1 MPLRMTGMTSGLD
14 TDSIVS
20 ALMEAQTT
28 KKTKVENKKTKLEW
42 TQNIWTGLN
51 KKLYSFYTDSAGKM
65 RFQSSYQTK
74 KAASSDASILTATA
88 QSSASS
94 GSYTV
99 KVNQLAAAQYVTSAK
114 ISAKSTDSSG
124 KVTESKVTSDTK
136 LSALGFDTEGT
147 TTIEIT
153 AGENTVNLN
162 VDETTTVRDFVNAL
176 KDAGLNASF
185 DEKQGRFFISAKESG
200 ADGKFTI
207 TSKTMTAEQVA
218 AQNKLMDSVD
228 YSNLSSDDQDT
239 VKKILSDLKNAQ
251 DTSAEADAEKSL
263 QEISDRTAKEKAT
276 GYYKN
281 QLTDE
286 MLAEYTYAEDV
297 TDENGDVVHK
307 AGDIDYSK
315 VRDKLE
321 AEGLDDDIYTESDRL
336 IVLKQK
342 IIEPAVT
349 EQLASDDYTAKI
361 SGAVENGLDDAG
373 IEKQSD
379 RYSTIN
385 LAVNGYAQAMQ
396 DGTEQ
401 SKESALKLLGMDDI
415 DGSAVQESA
424 DGNGMVVIAAA
435 DSIVQVNG
443 ATLTSS
449 NTTLD
454 VNGLSLNLVSAS
466 DKEVKITVSNDTTA
480 VYDAIKDFVEQYN
493 SALSEMNKYYYA
505 ESARGYDPLTDDQ
518 KEAMSDEE
526 VEKWETKIKD
536 SLLRRD
542 STLSGILETF
552 RTSLT
557 GITVKASDG
566 KTYSLA
572 NLGIT
577 TGKDY
582 KEYGLLHIK
591 GDEDDADYAD
601 SENTLQSMI
610 NSDPDIVMEVMS
622 GIVSNLY
629 NNINK
634 KISTTTTMK
643 SALSFY
649 NDKEMT
655 KQMTQYKKDIKEW
668 ETKLSDMEDRYYKQF
683 SAMETALSKLQS
695 QQNSLSSYLGSN

>member
-114 ISAKSTDSSG
+114 VSAKSTDASG

-136 LSALGFDTEGT
+136 LSALGFDTEGD

-153 AGENTVNLN
+153 AGEKTINLN

-207 TSKTMTAEQVA
+207 TSKTMTGEQVA
-218 AQNKLMDSVD
+218 AQNKLMDSVN
-228 YSNLSSDDQDT
+228 YSNLSSGDQDT

-251 DTSAEADAEKSL
+251 DTSAVADAEKSL
-263 QEISDRTAKEKAT
+263 QDISDRTAKEKAT
-276 GYYKN
+276 EYYNNK
-281 QLTDE
+281 LTDDILSQYKYE
-286 MLAEYTYAEDV
+286 
-297 TDENGDVVHK
+297 TDGTDGTGDAHK

-315 VRDKLE
+315 VKQALQN
-321 AEGLDDDIYTESDRL
+321 AGLDKDVYTDSDRL

-349 EQLASDDYTAKI
+349 ENLASEEYTGKI
-361 SGAVENGLDDAG
+361 DNAVTSGLEDAG
-373 IEKQSD
+373 IEKQSE
-379 RYSTIN
+379 RYSTIR
-385 LAVNGYAQAMQ
+385 LAVNGYAQAMK

-415 DGSAVQESA
+415 DGSAVKESA
-424 DGNGMVVIAAA
+424 DGTGMVVIEAA

-466 DKEVKITVSNDTTA
+466 DREVKVTVSNDSTA

-505 ESARGYDPLTDDQ
+505 DSARGYDPLTDDQ

-591 GDEDDADYAD
+591 GDEDDTDYAD

-629 NNINK
+629 DSINK

-655 KQMTQYKKDIKEW
+655 KQMTQYKKDIKSW

-695 QQNSLSSYLGSN
+695 QQNSLASYLGSN

>member
-1 MPLRMTGMTSGLD
+1 MPLRMTGMISGLD

-114 ISAKSTDSSG
+114 VSAKSTDASG

-136 LSALGFDTEGT
+136 LSALGFDTEGD

-153 AGENTVNLN
+153 AGEKTINLN

-207 TSKTMTAEQVA
+207 TSKTMTGEQVA

-228 YSNLSSDDQDT
+228 YSNLSSGDQDT

-251 DTSAEADAEKSL
+251 DTSAAADAEKSL
-263 QEISDRTAKEKAT
+263 QDISDRTAKEKAT
-276 GYYKN
+276 EYYKN
-281 QLTDE
+281 KLTDD
-286 MLAEYTYAEDV
+286 MLSKYKYE
-297 TDENGDVVHK
+297 TDGTDGNGDAHK

-315 VRDKLE
+315 VKQALQE
-321 AEGLDDDIYTESDRL
+321 AGLDNNVYTESDRL

-349 EQLASDDYTAKI
+349 EKLASEEYTGKI
-361 SGAVENGLDDAG
+361 DNAVTSGLGDAG
-373 IEKQSD
+373 IEKQSE
-379 RYSTIN
+379 RYATIS
-385 LAVNGYAQAMQ
+385 LAVNGYAQAMK

-415 DGSAVQESA
+415 DGSAVKESA
-424 DGNGMVVIAAA
+424 DGTGMVVIEAA

-466 DKEVKITVSNDTTA
+466 DREVKVTVSNDSTA

-505 ESARGYDPLTDDQ
+505 DSSRGYDPLTDDQ

-591 GDEDDADYAD
+591 GDEDDTDYAD

-622 GIVSNLY
+622 GIASNLY

-655 KQMTQYKKDIKEW
+655 KQMTQYKKDIKSW

-695 QQNSLSSYLGSN
+695 QQNSLASYLGSN

>member
-114 ISAKSTDSSG
+114 VSAKSTDASG

-136 LSALGFDTEGT
+136 LSALGFDTEGD

-153 AGENTVNLN
+153 AGEKTINLN

-207 TSKTMTAEQVA
+207 TSKTMTGEQVA

-228 YSNLSSDDQDT
+228 YSNLSSGDQDT

-251 DTSAEADAEKSL
+251 DTSAVADAEKSL
-263 QEISDRTAKEKAT
+263 QDISDRTAKEKAT
-276 GYYKN
+276 EYYNNK
-281 QLTDE
+281 LTDDILSQYKYE
-286 MLAEYTYAEDV
+286 
-297 TDENGDVVHK
+297 TDGTDGTGDAHK

-315 VRDKLE
+315 VKQALQN
-321 AEGLDDDIYTESDRL
+321 AGLDNNVYTDSDRL

-349 EQLASDDYTAKI
+349 ENLASEEYTGKI
-361 SGAVENGLDDAG
+361 DNAVTSGLEDAG
-373 IEKQSD
+373 IEKQSE
-379 RYSTIN
+379 RYSTIR
-385 LAVNGYAQAMQ
+385 LAVNGYAQAMK

-415 DGSAVQESA
+415 DGSAVKESA
-424 DGNGMVVIAAA
+424 DGTGMVVIEAA

-466 DKEVKITVSNDTTA
+466 DREVKVTVSNDSTA

-505 ESARGYDPLTDDQ
+505 DSARGYDPLTDDQ
-518 KEAMSDEE
+518 KEAMSDEK

-591 GDEDDADYAD
+591 GDEDDTDYAD

-629 NNINK
+629 DSINK

-655 KQMTQYKKDIKEW
+655 KQMTQYKKDIKSW
-668 ETKLSDMEDRYYKQF
+668 EKKLSDMEDRYYKQF

-695 QQNSLSSYLGSN
+695 QQNSLASYLGSN

>member
-114 ISAKSTDSSG
+114 VSAKSTDASG

-136 LSALGFDTEGT
+136 LSALGFDTEGD

-153 AGENTVNLN
+153 AGEKTINLN

-207 TSKTMTAEQVA
+207 TSKTMTGEQVA

-228 YSNLSSDDQDT
+228 YSNLSSGDQDT

-251 DTSAEADAEKSL
+251 DTSAAADAEKSL
-263 QEISDRTAKEKAT
+263 QDISDRTAKEKAT
-276 GYYKN
+276 EYYKN
-281 QLTDE
+281 KLTDD
-286 MLAEYTYAEDV
+286 MLSKYKYE
-297 TDENGDVVHK
+297 TDGTDGNGDAHK

-315 VRDKLE
+315 VKQALQE
-321 AEGLDDDIYTESDRL
+321 AGLDKNVYTESDRL

-349 EQLASDDYTAKI
+349 EKLASEEYTGKI
-361 SGAVENGLDDAG
+361 DNAVTSGLGDAG
-373 IEKQSD
+373 IEKQSE
-379 RYSTIN
+379 RYATIS
-385 LAVNGYAQAMQ
+385 LAVNGYAQAMK

-415 DGSAVQESA
+415 DGSAVKESA
-424 DGNGMVVIAAA
+424 DGTGMVVIEAA

-466 DKEVKITVSNDTTA
+466 DREVKVTVSNDSTA

-505 ESARGYDPLTDDQ
+505 DSARGYDPLTDDQ
-518 KEAMSDEE
+518 KEAMSDEK

-591 GDEDDADYAD
+591 GDEDDTDYAD

-622 GIVSNLY
+622 GIASNLY

-655 KQMTQYKKDIKEW
+655 KQMTQYKKDIKSW

-695 QQNSLSSYLGSN
+695 QQNSLASYLGSN

>member
-114 ISAKSTDSSG
+114 VSAKSTDASG

-136 LSALGFDTEGT
+136 LSALGFDTEGD

-153 AGENTVNLN
+153 AGEKTINLN

-207 TSKTMTAEQVA
+207 TSKTMTGEQVA

-228 YSNLSSDDQDT
+228 YSNLSSGDQDT

-251 DTSAEADAEKSL
+251 DTSAVADAEKSL
-263 QEISDRTAKEKAT
+263 QDISDRTAKEKAT
-276 GYYKN
+276 EYYNNK
-281 QLTDE
+281 LTDD
-286 MLAEYTYAEDV
+286 MLSRYKYE
-297 TDENGDVVHK
+297 TDGTDGTGDAHK

-315 VRDKLE
+315 VKQALQN
-321 AEGLDDDIYTESDRL
+321 AGLDNNVYTDSDRL

-349 EQLASDDYTAKI
+349 EKLASKEYTGKI
-361 SGAVENGLDDAG
+361 DNAVTSGLEDAG
-373 IEKQSD
+373 IEKQSE
-379 RYSTIN
+379 RYSTIS
-385 LAVNGYAQAMQ
+385 LAVNGYAQAMK

-415 DGSAVQESA
+415 DGSAVKESA
-424 DGNGMVVIAAA
+424 DGTGMVVIEAA

-466 DKEVKITVSNDTTA
+466 DREVKVTVSNDSTA

-505 ESARGYDPLTDDQ
+505 DSARGYDPLTDDQ

-591 GDEDDADYAD
+591 GDEDDTDYAD

-629 NNINK
+629 DSINK

-655 KQMTQYKKDIKEW
+655 KQMTQYKKDIKSW

-695 QQNSLSSYLGSN
+695 QQNSLASYLGSN

>member
-114 ISAKSTDSSG
+114 VSAKSTDASG

-136 LSALGFDTEGT
+136 LSALGFDTEGD

-153 AGENTVNLN
+153 AGEKTINLN

-207 TSKTMTAEQVA
+207 TSKTMTGEQVA

-228 YSNLSSDDQDT
+228 YSNLSSGDQDT
-239 VKKILSDLKNAQ
+239 VKKILSDLKNVQ
-251 DTSAEADAEKSL
+251 DTSAAVDAEKSL
-263 QEISDRTAKEKAT
+263 QDISDRTAKEKAT
-276 GYYKN
+276 EYYNNK
-281 QLTDE
+281 LTDD
-286 MLAEYTYAEDV
+286 MLSQYKYE
-297 TDENGDVVHK
+297 TDGTDGTGDAHK

-315 VRDKLE
+315 VKQALHD
-321 AEGLDDDIYTESDRL
+321 AGLDNDVYTDSDRL

-349 EQLASDDYTAKI
+349 EELASEEYTGKI
-361 SGAVENGLDDAG
+361 DNAVTSGLEDAG
-373 IEKQSD
+373 IEKQSE
-379 RYSTIN
+379 RYSTIS
-385 LAVNGYAQAMQ
+385 LAVNGYAQAMK

-415 DGSAVQESA
+415 DGSAVKESA
-424 DGNGMVVIAAA
+424 DGTGMVVIEAA

-466 DKEVKITVSNDTTA
+466 DREVKVTVSNDSAA

-505 ESARGYDPLTDDQ
+505 DSSRGYDPLTDDQ

-591 GDEDDADYAD
+591 GDEDDTDYAD

-622 GIVSNLY
+622 GIASNLY

-655 KQMTQYKKDIKEW
+655 KQMTQYKKDIKSW

-695 QQNSLSSYLGSN
+695 QQNSLASYLGSN

>member
-88 QSSASS
+88 QSSASR

-114 ISAKSTDSSG
+114 VSAKSTDASG

-136 LSALGFDTEGT
+136 LSALGFDTEGD

-153 AGENTVNLN
+153 AGEKTINLN

-207 TSKTMTAEQVA
+207 TSKTMTGEQVA

-228 YSNLSSDDQDT
+228 YSNLSSGDQDT

-251 DTSAEADAEKSL
+251 DTSAAADAEKSL
-263 QEISDRTAKEKAT
+263 QDISDRTAKEKAT
-276 GYYKN
+276 EYYKN
-281 QLTDE
+281 KLTDD
-286 MLAEYTYAEDV
+286 MLSKYKYE
-297 TDENGDVVHK
+297 TDGTDGNGDAHK

-315 VRDKLE
+315 VKQALQE
-321 AEGLDDDIYTESDRL
+321 AGLDNNVSTESDRL

-349 EQLASDDYTAKI
+349 EKLASEEYTGKI
-361 SGAVENGLDDAG
+361 DNAVTSGLGDAG
-373 IEKQSD
+373 IEKQSE
-379 RYSTIN
+379 RYATIS
-385 LAVNGYAQAMQ
+385 LAVNGYAQAMK

-415 DGSAVQESA
+415 DGSAVKESA
-424 DGNGMVVIAAA
+424 DGTGMVVIEAA

-466 DKEVKITVSNDTTA
+466 DREVKVTVSNDSTA

-505 ESARGYDPLTDDQ
+505 DSARGYDPLTDDQ

-591 GDEDDADYAD
+591 GDEDDTDYAD

-622 GIVSNLY
+622 GIASNLY

-655 KQMTQYKKDIKEW
+655 KQMTQYKKDIKSW

-695 QQNSLSSYLGSN
+695 QQNSLASYLGSN

>member
-114 ISAKSTDSSG
+114 VSAKSTDASG

-136 LSALGFDTEGT
+136 LSALGFDTEGD

-153 AGENTVNLN
+153 AGEKTINLN

-207 TSKTMTAEQVA
+207 TSKTMTGEQVA

-228 YSNLSSDDQDT
+228 YSNLSSGDQDT

-251 DTSAEADAEKSL
+251 DTSAAADAEKSL
-263 QEISDRTAKEKAT
+263 QGISDRTAKEKAT
-276 GYYKN
+276 EYYKN
-281 QLTDE
+281 KLTDD
-286 MLAEYTYAEDV
+286 MLSQYKYE
-297 TDENGDVVHK
+297 TDGTDGTGDAHK

-315 VRDKLE
+315 VRE
-321 AEGLDDDIYTESDRL
+321 ALKAANLDDDIYTESDRL

-349 EQLASDDYTAKI
+349 EKLASDEYTAKI
-361 SGAVENGLDDAG
+361 SDAVENGLNDAG
-373 IEKQSD
+373 IESQTD
-379 RYSTIN
+379 RYSKITV
-385 LAVNGYAQAMQ
+385 AVTDYAQAMK

-415 DGSAVQESA
+415 DGSAVKESA
-424 DGNGMVVIAAA
+424 DGTGMVVIEAA

-466 DKEVKITVSNDTTA
+466 DREVKVTVSNDSTA

-505 ESARGYDPLTDDQ
+505 DSARGYDPLTDDQ

-591 GDEDDADYAD
+591 GDEDDTDYAD

-622 GIVSNLY
+622 GIASNLY

-655 KQMTQYKKDIKEW
+655 KQMTQYKKDIKSW

-695 QQNSLSSYLGSN
+695 QQNSLASYLGSN

>member
-114 ISAKSTDSSG
+114 VSAKSTDASG

-136 LSALGFDTEGT
+136 LSALGFDTEGD

-153 AGENTVNLN
+153 AGEKTINLN

-251 DTSAEADAEKSL
+251 DTSAATDAEKSL

-276 GYYKN
+276 EYYKN
-281 QLTDE
+281 KLTDD
-286 MLAEYTYAEDV
+286 MLSQYKYE
-297 TDENGDVVHK
+297 TDGTDDTGDVHN

-315 VRDKLE
+315 VKQALQN
-321 AEGLDDDIYTESDRL
+321 AGLD
-336 IVLKQK
+336 
-342 IIEPAVT
+342 
-349 EQLASDDYTAKI
+349 
-361 SGAVENGLDDAG
+361 
-373 IEKQSD
+373 
-379 RYSTIN
+379 
-385 LAVNGYAQAMQ
+385 
-396 DGTEQ
+396 
-401 SKESALKLLGMDDI
+401 
-415 DGSAVQESA
+415 
-424 DGNGMVVIAAA
+424 
-435 DSIVQVNG
+435 
-443 ATLTSS
+443 
-449 NTTLD
+449 
-454 VNGLSLNLVSAS
+454 
-466 DKEVKITVSNDTTA
+466 
-480 VYDAIKDFVEQYN
+480 
-493 SALSEMNKYYYA
+493 
-505 ESARGYDPLTDDQ
+505 
-518 KEAMSDEE
+518 
-526 VEKWETKIKD
+526 
-536 SLLRRD
+536 
-542 STLSGILETF
+542 
-552 RTSLT
+552 
-557 GITVKASDG
+557 
-566 KTYSLA
+566 
-572 NLGIT
+572 
-577 TGKDY
+577 
-582 KEYGLLHIK
+582 
-591 GDEDDADYAD
+591 
-601 SENTLQSMI
+601 
-610 NSDPDIVMEVMS
+610 
-622 GIVSNLY
+622 
-629 NNINK
+629 
-634 KISTTTTMK
+634 
-643 SALSFY
+643 
-649 NDKEMT
+649 
-655 KQMTQYKKDIKEW
+655 
-668 ETKLSDMEDRYYKQF
+668 
-683 SAMETALSKLQS
+683 
-695 QQNSLSSYLGSN
+695 

>member
-114 ISAKSTDSSG
+114 VSAKSTDASG

-136 LSALGFDTEGT
+136 LSALGFDTEGD

-153 AGENTVNLN
+153 AGEKTINLN

-207 TSKTMTAEQVA
+207 TSKTMTGEQVA

-228 YSNLSSDDQDT
+228 YSNLSSGDQDT

-251 DTSAEADAEKSL
+251 DTSAAADAEKSL
-263 QEISDRTAKEKAT
+263 QGISDRTAKEKAT
-276 GYYKN
+276 EYYKN
-281 QLTDE
+281 KLTDD
-286 MLAEYTYAEDV
+286 MLSQYKYE
-297 TDENGDVVHK
+297 TDGTDGNGDAHK

-315 VRDKLE
+315 VKQALQE
-321 AEGLDDDIYTESDRL
+321 AGLDNNVYTESDRL

-349 EQLASDDYTAKI
+349 EKLASEEYTGKI
-361 SGAVENGLDDAG
+361 DNAVTSGLGDAG
-373 IEKQSD
+373 IEKQSE
-379 RYSTIN
+379 RYATIS
-385 LAVNGYAQAMQ
+385 LAVNGYAQAMK

-415 DGSAVQESA
+415 DGSAVKESA
-424 DGNGMVVIAAA
+424 DGTGMVVIEAA

-466 DKEVKITVSNDTTA
+466 DREVKVTVSNDGTA

-505 ESARGYDPLTDDQ
+505 DSARGYDPLTDDQ

-591 GDEDDADYAD
+591 GDEDDTDYAD

-622 GIVSNLY
+622 GIASNLY

-655 KQMTQYKKDIKEW
+655 KQMTQYKKDIKSW

-695 QQNSLSSYLGSN
+695 QQNSLASYLGSN

>member
-114 ISAKSTDSSG
+114 VSAKSTDASG

-136 LSALGFDTEGT
+136 LSALGFDTEGD

-153 AGENTVNLN
+153 AGEKTINLN

-207 TSKTMTAEQVA
+207 TSKTMTGEQVA

-228 YSNLSSDDQDT
+228 YSNLSSGDQDT

-251 DTSAEADAEKSL
+251 DTSAAADAEKSL
-263 QEISDRTAKEKAT
+263 QDISDRTAKEKAT
-276 GYYKN
+276 EYYKN
-281 QLTDE
+281 KLTDD
-286 MLAEYTYAEDV
+286 MLSKYKYE
-297 TDENGDVVHK
+297 TDGTDGNGDAHK

-315 VRDKLE
+315 VKQALQE
-321 AEGLDDDIYTESDRL
+321 AGLDNNDYTESDRL

-349 EQLASDDYTAKI
+349 EKLASEEYTGKI
-361 SGAVENGLDDAG
+361 DNAVTSGLGDAG
-373 IEKQSD
+373 IEKQSE
-379 RYSTIN
+379 RYATIS
-385 LAVNGYAQAMQ
+385 LAVNGYAQAMK

-415 DGSAVQESA
+415 DGSAVKESA
-424 DGNGMVVIAAA
+424 DGTGMVVIEAA

-466 DKEVKITVSNDTTA
+466 DREVKVTVSNDSTA

-505 ESARGYDPLTDDQ
+505 DSVRGYDPLTDDQ

-591 GDEDDADYAD
+591 GDEDDTDYAD

-622 GIVSNLY
+622 GIASNLY

-655 KQMTQYKKDIKEW
+655 KQMTQYKKDIKSW

-695 QQNSLSSYLGSN
+695 QQNSLASYLGSN

>member
-114 ISAKSTDSSG
+114 VSAKSTDASG

-136 LSALGFDTEGT
+136 LSALGFDTEGD

-153 AGENTVNLN
+153 AGEKTINLN

-207 TSKTMTAEQVA
+207 TSKTMTGEQVA

-228 YSNLSSDDQDT
+228 YSNLSSGDQDT

-251 DTSAEADAEKSL
+251 DTSAAADAEKSL
-263 QEISDRTAKEKAT
+263 QDISDRTAKEKAT
-276 GYYKN
+276 EYYNNK
-281 QLTDE
+281 LTDDILSQYKYE
-286 MLAEYTYAEDV
+286 
-297 TDENGDVVHK
+297 TDGTDGTGDAHK

-315 VRDKLE
+315 VKQALQN
-321 AEGLDDDIYTESDRL
+321 AGLDNNVYTDSDRL

-349 EQLASDDYTAKI
+349 VELASEEYTGKI
-361 SGAVENGLDDAG
+361 DNAVTSGLEDAG
-373 IEKQSD
+373 IEKQSE
-379 RYSTIN
+379 RYSTIR
-385 LAVNGYAQAMQ
+385 LAVNGYAQAMK

-415 DGSAVQESA
+415 DGSAVKESA
-424 DGNGMVVIAAA
+424 DGTGMVVIEAA

-466 DKEVKITVSNDTTA
+466 DREVKVTVSNDSTA

-505 ESARGYDPLTDDQ
+505 DSARGYDPLTDDQ

-591 GDEDDADYAD
+591 GDEDDTDYAD

-629 NNINK
+629 DSINK

-655 KQMTQYKKDIKEW
+655 KQMTQYKKDIKSW

-695 QQNSLSSYLGSN
+695 QQNSLASYLGSN

>member
-114 ISAKSTDSSG
+114 VSAKSTDASG

-136 LSALGFDTEGT
+136 LSALGFDTEGD

-153 AGENTVNLN
+153 AGEKTINLN

-251 DTSAEADAEKSL
+251 DTSAATDAEKSL

-276 GYYKN
+276 EYYKN
-281 QLTDE
+281 KLTDD
-286 MLAEYTYAEDV
+286 MLSQYKYE
-297 TDENGDVVHK
+297 TDGTDDTGDVHK

-315 VRDKLE
+315 VKQALQN
-321 AEGLDDDIYTESDRL
+321 AGLDKDVYTESDRL

-349 EQLASDDYTAKI
+349 EELASEKYTGKI
-361 SGAVENGLDDAG
+361 DNAVTSGLEDAG
-373 IEKQSD
+373 IESQTD
-379 RYSTIN
+379 RYSKITV
-385 LAVNGYAQAMQ
+385 AVTDYAQAMK

-415 DGSAVQESA
+415 DGSAVKESA
-424 DGNGMVVIAAA
+424 DGTGMVVIEAA

-466 DKEVKITVSNDTTA
+466 DREVKVTVSNDSTA

-505 ESARGYDPLTDDQ
+505 DSSRGYDPLTDDQ

-601 SENTLQSMI
+601 SENKLQSMI

-634 KISTTTTMK
+634 KISTTTTMR

-655 KQMTQYKKDIKEW
+655 KQMTQYKKDIKSW

-695 QQNSLSSYLGSN
+695 QQNSLASYLGSN

>member
-114 ISAKSTDSSG
+114 VSAKSTDASG

-136 LSALGFDTEGT
+136 LSALGFDTEGD

-153 AGENTVNLN
+153 AGEKTINLN

-207 TSKTMTAEQVA
+207 TSKTMTGEQVA

-228 YSNLSSDDQDT
+228 YSNLSSGDQDT

-251 DTSAEADAEKSL
+251 DTSAAADAEKSL
-263 QEISDRTAKEKAT
+263 QDISDRTAKEKAT
-276 GYYKN
+276 EYYKN
-281 QLTDE
+281 KLTDD
-286 MLAEYTYAEDV
+286 MLSKYKYE
-297 TDENGDVVHK
+297 TDGTDGNGDAHK

-315 VRDKLE
+315 VKQALQE
-321 AEGLDDDIYTESDRL
+321 AGLDYNVYTESDRL

-349 EQLASDDYTAKI
+349 EKLASEEYTGKI
-361 SGAVENGLDDAG
+361 DNAVTSGLGDAG
-373 IEKQSD
+373 IEKQSE
-379 RYSTIN
+379 RYATIS
-385 LAVNGYAQAMQ
+385 LAVNGYAQAMK

-415 DGSAVQESA
+415 DGSAVKESA
-424 DGNGMVVIAAA
+424 DGTGMVVIEAA

-466 DKEVKITVSNDTTA
+466 DREVKVTVSNDSTA

-505 ESARGYDPLTDDQ
+505 DSSRGYDPLTDDQ

-591 GDEDDADYAD
+591 GDEDDTDYAD

-622 GIVSNLY
+622 GIASNLY

-655 KQMTQYKKDIKEW
+655 KQMTQYKKDIKSW

-695 QQNSLSSYLGSN
+695 QQNSLASYLGSN

>member
-114 ISAKSTDSSG
+114 VSAKSTDASG

-136 LSALGFDTEGT
+136 LSALGFDTEGD

-153 AGENTVNLN
+153 AGEKTINLN

-207 TSKTMTAEQVA
+207 TSKTMTGEQVA

-228 YSNLSSDDQDT
+228 YSNLSSGDQDT

-251 DTSAEADAEKSL
+251 DTSAVADAEKSL
-263 QEISDRTAKEKAT
+263 QDISDRTAKEKAT
-276 GYYKN
+276 EYYNNK
-281 QLTDE
+281 LTDD
-286 MLAEYTYAEDV
+286 MLSQYKYE
-297 TDENGDVVHK
+297 TDGTDGTGDAHK

-315 VRDKLE
+315 VKQVLQNADLDK
-321 AEGLDDDIYTESDRL
+321 DVYTDSDRL

-349 EQLASDDYTAKI
+349 EKLASKEYTDKI
-361 SGAVENGLDDAG
+361 DNAVTSGLEDAG
-373 IEKQSD
+373 IEKQSE
-379 RYSTIN
+379 RYSTIR
-385 LAVNGYAQAMQ
+385 LAVNGYAQAMK

-415 DGSAVQESA
+415 DGSAVKESA
-424 DGNGMVVIAAA
+424 DGTGMVVIEAA

-466 DKEVKITVSNDTTA
+466 DREVKVTVSNDSTA

-505 ESARGYDPLTDDQ
+505 DSARGYDPLTDDQ
-518 KEAMSDEE
+518 KEAMSDEK

-591 GDEDDADYAD
+591 GDEDDTDYAD

-629 NNINK
+629 DSINK

-655 KQMTQYKKDIKEW
+655 KQMTQYKKDIKSW

-695 QQNSLSSYLGSN
+695 QQNSLASYLGSN

>member
-114 ISAKSTDSSG
+114 VSAKSTDASG

-136 LSALGFDTEGT
+136 LSALGFDTEGD

-153 AGENTVNLN
+153 AGEKTINLN

-207 TSKTMTAEQVA
+207 TSKTMTGEQVA

-228 YSNLSSDDQDT
+228 YSNLSSGDQDT

-251 DTSAEADAEKSL
+251 DTSAAADAEKSL
-263 QEISDRTAKEKAT
+263 QDISDRTAKEKAT
-276 GYYKN
+276 EYYKN
-281 QLTDE
+281 KLTDD
-286 MLAEYTYAEDV
+286 MLSKYKYE
-297 TDENGDVVHK
+297 TDGTDGNGDAHK

-315 VRDKLE
+315 VKQALQE
-321 AEGLDDDIYTESDRL
+321 AGLDNNVYTESDRL

-349 EQLASDDYTAKI
+349 EKLASEEYTGKI
-361 SGAVENGLDDAG
+361 DNAVTSGLGDAG
-373 IEKQSD
+373 IEKQSE
-379 RYSTIN
+379 RYATIS
-385 LAVNGYAQAMQ
+385 LAVNGYAQAMK

-415 DGSAVQESA
+415 DGSAVKESA
-424 DGNGMVVIAAA
+424 DGTGMVVIEAA

-466 DKEVKITVSNDTTA
+466 DREVKVTVSNDSTA

-505 ESARGYDPLTDDQ
+505 DSSRGYDPLTDDQ

-582 KEYGLLHIK
+582 KEYGLLYIK
-591 GDEDDADYAD
+591 GDEDDTDYAD

-622 GIVSNLY
+622 GIASNLY

-655 KQMTQYKKDIKEW
+655 KQMTQYKKDIKSW

-695 QQNSLSSYLGSN
+695 QQNSLASYLGSN

>member
-114 ISAKSTDSSG
+114 VSAKSTDASG
-124 KVTESKVTSDTK
+124 KVTESKVISDTK
-136 LSALGFDTEGT
+136 LSALGFDTEGD

-153 AGENTVNLN
+153 AGEKTINLN

-207 TSKTMTAEQVA
+207 TSKTMTGEQVA

-228 YSNLSSDDQDT
+228 YSNLSSGDQDT

-251 DTSAEADAEKSL
+251 DTSAVADAEKSL
-263 QEISDRTAKEKAT
+263 QDISDRTAKEKAT
-276 GYYKN
+276 EYYNNK
-281 QLTDE
+281 LTDDILSQYKYE
-286 MLAEYTYAEDV
+286 
-297 TDENGDVVHK
+297 TDGTDGTGDAHK

-315 VRDKLE
+315 VKQALQN
-321 AEGLDDDIYTESDRL
+321 AGLDNNVYTDSDRL

-349 EQLASDDYTAKI
+349 ENLASEEYTGKI
-361 SGAVENGLDDAG
+361 DNAVTSGLEDAG
-373 IEKQSD
+373 IEKQSE
-379 RYSTIN
+379 RYSTIR
-385 LAVNGYAQAMQ
+385 LAVNGYAQAMK

-415 DGSAVQESA
+415 DGSAVKESA
-424 DGNGMVVIAAA
+424 DGTGMVVIEAA

-466 DKEVKITVSNDTTA
+466 DREVKVTVSNDSTA

-505 ESARGYDPLTDDQ
+505 DSARGYDPLTDDQ

-591 GDEDDADYAD
+591 GDEDDTDYAD

-629 NNINK
+629 DSINK

-655 KQMTQYKKDIKEW
+655 KQMTQYKKDIKSW

-695 QQNSLSSYLGSN
+695 QQDSLASYLGSN

>member
-114 ISAKSTDSSG
+114 VSAKSTDASG

-136 LSALGFDTEGT
+136 LSALGFDTEGD

-153 AGENTVNLN
+153 AGEKTINLN

-207 TSKTMTAEQVA
+207 TSKTMTGEQVA

-228 YSNLSSDDQDT
+228 YSNLSSGDQDT

-251 DTSAEADAEKSL
+251 DTSAVADAEKSL
-263 QEISDRTAKEKAT
+263 QDISDRTAKEKAT
-276 GYYKN
+276 EYYNNK
-281 QLTDE
+281 LTDDILSQYKYE
-286 MLAEYTYAEDV
+286 
-297 TDENGDVVHK
+297 TDGTDGTGDAHK

-315 VRDKLE
+315 VKQALQN
-321 AEGLDDDIYTESDRL
+321 AGLDKDVYTDSDRL

-349 EQLASDDYTAKI
+349 ENLASEEYTGKI
-361 SGAVENGLDDAG
+361 DNAVTSGLEDAG
-373 IEKQSD
+373 IEKQSE
-379 RYSTIN
+379 RYSTIR
-385 LAVNGYAQAMQ
+385 LAVNGYAQAMK

-415 DGSAVQESA
+415 DGSAVKESA
-424 DGNGMVVIAAA
+424 DGTGMVVIEAA

-466 DKEVKITVSNDTTA
+466 DREVKVTVSNDSIA

-505 ESARGYDPLTDDQ
+505 DSARGYDPLTDDQ

-591 GDEDDADYAD
+591 GDEDDTDYAD

-629 NNINK
+629 DSINK

-655 KQMTQYKKDIKEW
+655 KQMTQYKKDIKSW

-695 QQNSLSSYLGSN
+695 QQNSLASYLGSN

>member
-114 ISAKSTDSSG
+114 VSAKSTDASG

-136 LSALGFDTEGT
+136 LSALGFDTEGD

-153 AGENTVNLN
+153 AGEKTINLN

-207 TSKTMTAEQVA
+207 TSKTMTGEQVA

-228 YSNLSSDDQDT
+228 YSNLSSGDQDT

-251 DTSAEADAEKSL
+251 DTSAATDAEKSL
-263 QEISDRTAKEKAT
+263 QDISDRTAKEKAT
-276 GYYKN
+276 EYYKN
-281 QLTDE
+281 KLTDDKLSQYKYE
-286 MLAEYTYAEDV
+286 
-297 TDENGDVVHK
+297 TDGTDGNGDAHK

-315 VRDKLE
+315 VKQALQE
-321 AEGLDDDIYTESDRL
+321 AGLDHDVYTESDRL

-349 EQLASDDYTAKI
+349 EELASGEYTGKI
-361 SGAVENGLDDAG
+361 DNAVTSGLEDAG
-373 IEKQSD
+373 IEKQSE
-379 RYSTIN
+379 RYATIS
-385 LAVNGYAQAMQ
+385 LAVNGYAQAMK

-415 DGSAVQESA
+415 DGSAVKESA
-424 DGNGMVVIAAA
+424 DGTGMVVIEAA

-466 DKEVKITVSNDTTA
+466 DREVKVTVSNDSTA

-505 ESARGYDPLTDDQ
+505 DSARGYDPLTDDQ

-572 NLGIT
+572 NFGIT

-591 GDEDDADYAD
+591 GDEDDTDYAD

-622 GIVSNLY
+622 GIASNLY

-655 KQMTQYKKDIKEW
+655 KQMTQYKKDIKSW

-695 QQNSLSSYLGSN
+695 QQNSLASYLGSN

>member
-114 ISAKSTDSSG
+114 VSAKSTDASG

-136 LSALGFDTEGT
+136 LSALGFDTEGD

-153 AGENTVNLN
+153 AGEKTINLN

-228 YSNLSSDDQDT
+228 YSNLSSGDQDT

-251 DTSAEADAEKSL
+251 DTSAVADAEKSL
-263 QEISDRTAKEKAT
+263 QDISDRTAKEKAT
-276 GYYKN
+276 EYYKN
-281 QLTDE
+281 KLTDD
-286 MLAEYTYAEDV
+286 MLSKYKYE
-297 TDENGDVVHK
+297 TDGTDGTGDAHK

-315 VRDKLE
+315 VKQVLQN
-321 AEGLDDDIYTESDRL
+321 AGLDKGVYTDSDRL

-349 EQLASDDYTAKI
+349 VELASKEYTGKI
-361 SGAVENGLDDAG
+361 DNAVTSGLEDAG
-373 IEKQSD
+373 IEKQSE
-379 RYSTIN
+379 RYSTIR
-385 LAVNGYAQAMQ
+385 LAVNGYAQAMK

-415 DGSAVQESA
+415 DGSAVKESA
-424 DGNGMVVIAAA
+424 DGTGMVVIEAA

-466 DKEVKITVSNDTTA
+466 DREVKVTVSNDSTA

-505 ESARGYDPLTDDQ
+505 DSSRGYDPLTDDQ

-655 KQMTQYKKDIKEW
+655 KQMTQYKKDIKSW

-695 QQNSLSSYLGSN
+695 QQNSLASYLGSN

>member
-114 ISAKSTDSSG
+114 VSAKSTDASG

-136 LSALGFDTEGT
+136 LSALGFDTEGD

-153 AGENTVNLN
+153 AGEKTINLN

-207 TSKTMTAEQVA
+207 TSKTMTGEQVA

-228 YSNLSSDDQDT
+228 YSNLSSGDQDT

-251 DTSAEADAEKSL
+251 DTSAAADAEKSL
-263 QEISDRTAKEKAT
+263 QDISDRTAKEKAT
-276 GYYKN
+276 EYYKN
-281 QLTDE
+281 KLTDD
-286 MLAEYTYAEDV
+286 MLSKYKYE
-297 TDENGDVVHK
+297 TDGTDGNGDAHK

-315 VRDKLE
+315 VKQALQE
-321 AEGLDDDIYTESDRL
+321 AGLDNNVYTESDRL

-349 EQLASDDYTAKI
+349 EKLASEEYTGKI
-361 SGAVENGLDDAG
+361 DNAVTSGLGDAG
-373 IEKQSD
+373 IEKQSE
-379 RYSTIN
+379 RYATIS
-385 LAVNGYAQAMQ
+385 LAVNGYAQAMK

-415 DGSAVQESA
+415 DGSAVKESA
-424 DGNGMVVIAAA
+424 DGTGMVVIEAA

-466 DKEVKITVSNDTTA
+466 DREVKVTVSNDSTA

-505 ESARGYDPLTDDQ
+505 DSARGYDPLTDDQ

-577 TGKDY
+577 TSKDY
-582 KEYGLLHIK
+582 KKYGLLHIK
-591 GDEDDADYAD
+591 GDEDDTDYAD

-622 GIVSNLY
+622 GIASNLY

-655 KQMTQYKKDIKEW
+655 KQMTQYKKDIKSW

-695 QQNSLSSYLGSN
+695 QQNSLASYLGSN

>member
-114 ISAKSTDSSG
+114 VSAKSTDASG

-136 LSALGFDTEGT
+136 LSALGFDTEGD

-153 AGENTVNLN
+153 AGEKTINLN

-207 TSKTMTAEQVA
+207 TSKTMTGEQVA

-228 YSNLSSDDQDT
+228 YSNLSSGDQDT

-251 DTSAEADAEKSL
+251 DTSAVADAEKSL
-263 QEISDRTAKEKAT
+263 QDISDRTAKEKAT
-276 GYYKN
+276 EYYNNK
-281 QLTDE
+281 LTDD
-286 MLAEYTYAEDV
+286 MLSQYKYE
-297 TDENGDVVHK
+297 TDGTDGTGAAHK

-315 VRDKLE
+315 VKQALHE
-321 AEGLDDDIYTESDRL
+321 AGLDKDVYTDSDRL

-349 EQLASDDYTAKI
+349 KELASGEYTGKI
-361 SGAVENGLDDAG
+361 DNAVTSGLEDAG
-373 IEKQSD
+373 IEKQSE
-379 RYSTIN
+379 RYSTIS
-385 LAVNGYAQAMQ
+385 LAVNGYAQAMK

-415 DGSAVQESA
+415 DGSAVKESA
-424 DGNGMVVIAAA
+424 DGTGMVVIEAA

-466 DKEVKITVSNDTTA
+466 DREVKVTVSNDSTA

-505 ESARGYDPLTDDQ
+505 DSSRGYDPLTDDQ

-582 KEYGLLHIK
+582 KEYGVLHIK
-591 GDEDDADYAD
+591 GDEDDTDYAD

-622 GIVSNLY
+622 GIASNLY

-655 KQMTQYKKDIKEW
+655 KQMTQYKKDIKSW

-695 QQNSLSSYLGSN
+695 QQNSLASYLGSN

>member
-114 ISAKSTDSSG
+114 VSAKSTDASG

-136 LSALGFDTEGT
+136 LSALGFDTEGD

-153 AGENTVNLN
+153 AGEKTINLN

-207 TSKTMTAEQVA
+207 TSKTMTGEQVA

-228 YSNLSSDDQDT
+228 YSNLSSGDQDT

-251 DTSAEADAEKSL
+251 DTSAAADAEKSL
-263 QEISDRTAKEKAT
+263 QDISDRTAKEKAT
-276 GYYKN
+276 EYYKN
-281 QLTDE
+281 KLTDD
-286 MLAEYTYAEDV
+286 MLSKYKYE
-297 TDENGDVVHK
+297 TDGTDGNGDAHK

-315 VRDKLE
+315 VKQALQN
-321 AEGLDDDIYTESDRL
+321 AGLDKNVYTDSDRL

-349 EQLASDDYTAKI
+349 EKLASEEYTGKI
-361 SGAVENGLDDAG
+361 DNAVTSGLEDAG
-373 IEKQSD
+373 IEKQSE
-379 RYSTIN
+379 RYSTIR
-385 LAVNGYAQAMQ
+385 LAVNGYAQAMK

-415 DGSAVQESA
+415 DGSAVKESA
-424 DGNGMVVIAAA
+424 DGTGMVVIEAA

-466 DKEVKITVSNDTTA
+466 DREVKVTVSNDSTA

-505 ESARGYDPLTDDQ
+505 DSARGYDPLTDDQ

-591 GDEDDADYAD
+591 GDEDDTDYAD

-622 GIVSNLY
+622 GIASNLY

-655 KQMTQYKKDIKEW
+655 KQMTQYKKDIKSW

-695 QQNSLSSYLGSN
+695 QQNSLASYLGSN

>member
-114 ISAKSTDSSG
+114 VSAKSTDASG

-136 LSALGFDTEGT
+136 LSALGFDTEGD

-153 AGENTVNLN
+153 AGEKTINLN

-207 TSKTMTAEQVA
+207 TSKTMTGEQVA

-228 YSNLSSDDQDT
+228 YSNLSSGDQDT

-251 DTSAEADAEKSL
+251 DTSAAADAEKSL
-263 QEISDRTAKEKAT
+263 QGISDRTAKEKAT
-276 GYYKN
+276 EYYKN
-281 QLTDE
+281 KLTDD
-286 MLAEYTYAEDV
+286 MLSQYKYE
-297 TDENGDVVHK
+297 TDGTDGNGDAHK

-315 VRDKLE
+315 VKQALQE
-321 AEGLDDDIYTESDRL
+321 AGLDKNVYTESDRL

-349 EQLASDDYTAKI
+349 EKLASEEYTGKI
-361 SGAVENGLDDAG
+361 DNAVTSGLGDAG
-373 IEKQSD
+373 IEKQSE
-379 RYSTIN
+379 RYATIS
-385 LAVNGYAQAMQ
+385 LAVNGYAQAMK

-415 DGSAVQESA
+415 DGSAVKESA
-424 DGNGMVVIAAA
+424 DGTGMVVIEAA

-466 DKEVKITVSNDTTA
+466 DREVKVTVSNDSTA

-505 ESARGYDPLTDDQ
+505 DSARGYDPLTDDQ

-591 GDEDDADYAD
+591 GDEDDTDYAD

-622 GIVSNLY
+622 GIASNLY

-655 KQMTQYKKDIKEW
+655 KQMTQYKKDIKSW

-695 QQNSLSSYLGSN
+695 QQNSLASYLGSN

>member
-114 ISAKSTDSSG
+114 VSAKSTDASG

-136 LSALGFDTEGT
+136 LSALGFDTEGD

-153 AGENTVNLN
+153 AGEKTINLN

-207 TSKTMTAEQVA
+207 TSKTMTGEQVA

-228 YSNLSSDDQDT
+228 YSNLSSGDQDT

-251 DTSAEADAEKSL
+251 DTSAAADAEKSL
-263 QEISDRTAKEKAT
+263 QDISDRTAKEKAT
-276 GYYKN
+276 EYYKN
-281 QLTDE
+281 KLTDD
-286 MLAEYTYAEDV
+286 MLSKYKYE
-297 TDENGDVVHK
+297 TDGTDGNGDAHK

-315 VRDKLE
+315 VKQALQE
-321 AEGLDDDIYTESDRL
+321 AGLDNNDYTESDRL

-349 EQLASDDYTAKI
+349 EKLASEEYTGKI
-361 SGAVENGLDDAG
+361 DNAVTSGLGDAG
-373 IEKQSD
+373 IEKQSE
-379 RYSTIN
+379 RYATIS
-385 LAVNGYAQAMQ
+385 LAVNGYAQAMK

-415 DGSAVQESA
+415 DGSAVKESA
-424 DGNGMVVIAAA
+424 DGTGMVVIEAA

-466 DKEVKITVSNDTTA
+466 DREVKVTVSNDSTA

-505 ESARGYDPLTDDQ
+505 DSARGYDPLTDDQ

-591 GDEDDADYAD
+591 GDEDDTDYAD

-622 GIVSNLY
+622 GIASNLY

-655 KQMTQYKKDIKEW
+655 KQMTQYKKDIKSW

-695 QQNSLSSYLGSN
+695 QQNSLASYLGSS

>member
-114 ISAKSTDSSG
+114 VSAKSTDASG

-136 LSALGFDTEGT
+136 LSALGFDTEGD

-153 AGENTVNLN
+153 AGEKTINLN
-162 VDETTTVRDFVNAL
+162 VDETITVRDFVNAL

-207 TSKTMTAEQVA
+207 TSKTMTGEQVA

-228 YSNLSSDDQDT
+228 YSNLSSGDQDT

-251 DTSAEADAEKSL
+251 DTSAAADAEKSL
-263 QEISDRTAKEKAT
+263 QDISDRTAKEKAT
-276 GYYKN
+276 EYYKN
-281 QLTDE
+281 KLTDD
-286 MLAEYTYAEDV
+286 MLSKYKYE
-297 TDENGDVVHK
+297 TDGTDGNGDAHK

-315 VRDKLE
+315 VKQALQE
-321 AEGLDDDIYTESDRL
+321 AGLDNNVYTESDRL

-349 EQLASDDYTAKI
+349 EKLASEEYTGKI
-361 SGAVENGLDDAG
+361 DNAVTSGLGDAG
-373 IEKQSD
+373 IEKQSE
-379 RYSTIN
+379 RYATIS
-385 LAVNGYAQAMQ
+385 LAVNGYAQAMK

-415 DGSAVQESA
+415 DGSAVKESA
-424 DGNGMVVIAAA
+424 DGTGMVVIEAA

-466 DKEVKITVSNDTTA
+466 DREVKVTVSNDSTA

-505 ESARGYDPLTDDQ
+505 DSARGYDPLTDDQ

-591 GDEDDADYAD
+591 GDEDDTDYAD

-622 GIVSNLY
+622 GIASNLY

-655 KQMTQYKKDIKEW
+655 KQMTQYKKDIKSW

-695 QQNSLSSYLGSN
+695 QQNSLASYLGSN

>member
-114 ISAKSTDSSG
+114 VSAKSTDASG

-136 LSALGFDTEGT
+136 LSALGFDTEGD

-153 AGENTVNLN
+153 AGEKTINLN

-207 TSKTMTAEQVA
+207 TSKTMTGEQVA

-228 YSNLSSDDQDT
+228 YSNLSSGDQDT

-251 DTSAEADAEKSL
+251 DTSAAADAEKSL
-263 QEISDRTAKEKAT
+263 QDISDRTAKEKAT
-276 GYYKN
+276 EYYKN
-281 QLTDE
+281 KLTDD
-286 MLAEYTYAEDV
+286 MLSKYKYE
-297 TDENGDVVHK
+297 TDGTDGNGDAHK

-315 VRDKLE
+315 VKQALQE
-321 AEGLDDDIYTESDRL
+321 AGLDKNVYTESDRL

-349 EQLASDDYTAKI
+349 EKLASEEYTGKI
-361 SGAVENGLDDAG
+361 DNAVTSGLGDAG
-373 IEKQSD
+373 IEKQSE
-379 RYSTIN
+379 RYATIS
-385 LAVNGYAQAMQ
+385 LAVNGYAQAMK

-415 DGSAVQESA
+415 DGSAVKESA
-424 DGNGMVVIAAA
+424 DGTGMVVIEAA

-466 DKEVKITVSNDTTA
+466 DREVKVTVSNDSTA

-505 ESARGYDPLTDDQ
+505 DSARGYDPLTDDQ

-591 GDEDDADYAD
+591 GDEDDTDYAD

-622 GIVSNLY
+622 GIASNLY

-655 KQMTQYKKDIKEW
+655 KQMTQYKKDIKSW

-695 QQNSLSSYLGSN
+695 QQNSLASYLGSN

>member
-114 ISAKSTDSSG
+114 VSAKSTDASG

-136 LSALGFDTEGT
+136 LSALGFDTEGD

-153 AGENTVNLN
+153 AGEKTINLN

-207 TSKTMTAEQVA
+207 TSKTMTGEQVA

-228 YSNLSSDDQDT
+228 YSNLSSGDQDT

-251 DTSAEADAEKSL
+251 DTSAAADAEKSL
-263 QEISDRTAKEKAT
+263 QDISDRTAKEKAT
-276 GYYKN
+276 EYYKN
-281 QLTDE
+281 KLTDD
-286 MLAEYTYAEDV
+286 MLSKYKYE
-297 TDENGDVVHK
+297 TDGTDGNGDAHK

-315 VRDKLE
+315 VKQALQE
-321 AEGLDDDIYTESDRL
+321 AGLDNNVYTESDRL

-349 EQLASDDYTAKI
+349 EKLASEEYTGKI
-361 SGAVENGLDDAG
+361 DNAVTSGLGDAG
-373 IEKQSD
+373 IEKQSE
-379 RYSTIN
+379 RYATIS
-385 LAVNGYAQAMQ
+385 LAVNGYAQAMK

-415 DGSAVQESA
+415 DGSAVKESA
-424 DGNGMVVIAAA
+424 DGTGMVVIEAA

-466 DKEVKITVSNDTTA
+466 DREVKVTVSNDSTA

-505 ESARGYDPLTDDQ
+505 DSARGYDPLTDDQ

-591 GDEDDADYAD
+591 GDEDDTDYAD

-622 GIVSNLY
+622 GIASNLY

-655 KQMTQYKKDIKEW
+655 KQMMQYKKDIKSW

-695 QQNSLSSYLGSN
+695 QQNSLASYLGSN

>member
-114 ISAKSTDSSG
+114 VSAKSTDASG

-136 LSALGFDTEGT
+136 LSALGFDTEGD

-153 AGENTVNLN
+153 AGEKTINLN

-207 TSKTMTAEQVA
+207 TSKTMTGEQVA

-228 YSNLSSDDQDT
+228 YSNLSSGDQDT

-251 DTSAEADAEKSL
+251 DTSAVADAEKSL
-263 QEISDRTAKEKAT
+263 QDISDRTAKEKAT
-276 GYYKN
+276 EYYNNK
-281 QLTDE
+281 LTDD
-286 MLAEYTYAEDV
+286 MLSWYKYE
-297 TDENGDVVHK
+297 TDGTDGTGDAHK

-315 VRDKLE
+315 VKQALQNT
-321 AEGLDDDIYTESDRL
+321 GLDNNDYTDSDRL

-349 EQLASDDYTAKI
+349 EELASGEYTGKI
-361 SGAVENGLDDAG
+361 DNAVTSGLEDAG
-373 IEKQSD
+373 IEKLSE
-379 RYSTIN
+379 RYSTIS
-385 LAVNGYAQAMQ
+385 LAVNGYAQAMK

-415 DGSAVQESA
+415 DGSAVKESA
-424 DGNGMVVIAAA
+424 DGTGMVVIEAA

-466 DKEVKITVSNDTTA
+466 DREVKVTVSNDSTA

-505 ESARGYDPLTDDQ
+505 DSARGYDPLTDDQ

-591 GDEDDADYAD
+591 GDEDDNDYAD

-629 NNINK
+629 DSINK

-655 KQMTQYKKDIKEW
+655 KQMTQYKKDIKSW

-695 QQNSLSSYLGSN
+695 QQNSLASYLGSN

>member
-114 ISAKSTDSSG
+114 VSAKSTDASG

-136 LSALGFDTEGT
+136 LSALGFDTEGD

-153 AGENTVNLN
+153 AGEKTINLN

-207 TSKTMTAEQVA
+207 TSKTMTGEQVA

-228 YSNLSSDDQDT
+228 YSNLSSGDQDT

-251 DTSAEADAEKSL
+251 DTSAAADAEKSL
-263 QEISDRTAKEKAT
+263 QDISDRTAKEKAT
-276 GYYKN
+276 EYYNNK
-281 QLTDE
+281 LTDDILSQYKYE
-286 MLAEYTYAEDV
+286 
-297 TDENGDVVHK
+297 TDGTDGTGDAHK

-315 VRDKLE
+315 VKQALQN
-321 AEGLDDDIYTESDRL
+321 AGLDNNVYTDSDRL

-349 EQLASDDYTAKI
+349 EKLASEEYTGKI
-361 SGAVENGLDDAG
+361 DNAVTSGLEDAG
-373 IEKQSD
+373 IEKQSE
-379 RYSTIN
+379 RYSTIR
-385 LAVNGYAQAMQ
+385 LAVNGYAQAMK

-415 DGSAVQESA
+415 DGSAVKESA
-424 DGNGMVVIAAA
+424 DGTGMVVIEAA

-466 DKEVKITVSNDTTA
+466 DREVKVTVSNDSTA

-505 ESARGYDPLTDDQ
+505 DSARGYDPLTDDQ

-591 GDEDDADYAD
+591 GDEDDNDYAD

-629 NNINK
+629 DSINK

-655 KQMTQYKKDIKEW
+655 KQMTQYKKDIKSW

-695 QQNSLSSYLGSN
+695 QQNSLASYLGSN

>member
-114 ISAKSTDSSG
+114 VSAKSTDASG

-136 LSALGFDTEGT
+136 LSALGFDTEGD

-153 AGENTVNLN
+153 AGEKTINLN

-207 TSKTMTAEQVA
+207 TSKTMTGEQVA

-228 YSNLSSDDQDT
+228 YSNLSSGDQDT

-251 DTSAEADAEKSL
+251 DTSAAADAEKSL
-263 QEISDRTAKEKAT
+263 QDISDRTAKEKAT
-276 GYYKN
+276 EYYNNK
-281 QLTDE
+281 LTDE
-286 MLAEYTYAEDV
+286 MLSQYKYE
-297 TDENGDVVHK
+297 TDGTDGTGDAHK

-315 VRDKLE
+315 VKQALHD
-321 AEGLDDDIYTESDRL
+321 AGLDNDVYTDSDRL

-349 EQLASDDYTAKI
+349 EKLASGEYTGKI
-361 SGAVENGLDDAG
+361 DNAVTSGLEDAG
-373 IEKQSD
+373 IEKQSE
-379 RYSTIN
+379 RYATIS
-385 LAVNGYAQAMQ
+385 LAVNGYAQAMK

-401 SKESALKLLGMDDI
+401 SKESALTLLGMDDI
-415 DGSAVQESA
+415 DGSAVKESA
-424 DGNGMVVIAAA
+424 DGTGMVVIEAA

-466 DKEVKITVSNDTTA
+466 DREVKVTVSNDSTA

-505 ESARGYDPLTDDQ
+505 DSARGYDPLTDDQ

-591 GDEDDADYAD
+591 GDEDDTDYAD

-622 GIVSNLY
+622 GIASNLY

-655 KQMTQYKKDIKEW
+655 KQMTQYKKDIKSW

-695 QQNSLSSYLGSN
+695 QQNSLASYLGSN

>member
-114 ISAKSTDSSG
+114 VSAKSTDASG

-136 LSALGFDTEGT
+136 LSALGFDTEGD

-153 AGENTVNLN
+153 AGEKTINLN

-207 TSKTMTAEQVA
+207 TSKTMTGEQVA

-228 YSNLSSDDQDT
+228 YSNLSSGDQDT

-251 DTSAEADAEKSL
+251 DTSAAADAEKSL
-263 QEISDRTAKEKAT
+263 QDISDRTAKEKAT
-276 GYYKN
+276 EYYKN
-281 QLTDE
+281 KLTDD
-286 MLAEYTYAEDV
+286 MLSKYKYE
-297 TDENGDVVHK
+297 TDGTDGNGDAHK

-315 VRDKLE
+315 VKQALQE
-321 AEGLDDDIYTESDRL
+321 VGLDNNVYTESDRL

-349 EQLASDDYTAKI
+349 EKLASEEYTGKI
-361 SGAVENGLDDAG
+361 DNAVTSGLGDAG
-373 IEKQSD
+373 IEKQSE
-379 RYSTIN
+379 RYATIS
-385 LAVNGYAQAMQ
+385 LAVNGYAQAMK

-415 DGSAVQESA
+415 DGSAVKESA
-424 DGNGMVVIAAA
+424 DGTGMVVIEAA

-466 DKEVKITVSNDTTA
+466 DREVKVTVSNDSTA

-505 ESARGYDPLTDDQ
+505 DSARGYDPLTDDQ

-591 GDEDDADYAD
+591 GDEDDTDYAD

-622 GIVSNLY
+622 GIASNLY

-655 KQMTQYKKDIKEW
+655 KQMTQYKKDIKSW

-695 QQNSLSSYLGSN
+695 QQNSLASYLGSN

>member
-114 ISAKSTDSSG
+114 VSAKSTDASG

-136 LSALGFDTEGT
+136 LSALGFDTEGD

-153 AGENTVNLN
+153 AGEKTINLN

-207 TSKTMTAEQVA
+207 TSKTMTGEQVA

-228 YSNLSSDDQDT
+228 YSNLSSGDQDT

-251 DTSAEADAEKSL
+251 DTSAVADAEKSL
-263 QEISDRTAKEKAT
+263 QDISDRTAKEKAT
-276 GYYKN
+276 EYYNNK
-281 QLTDE
+281 LTDD
-286 MLAEYTYAEDV
+286 MLSQYKYE
-297 TDENGDVVHK
+297 TDGTDGTGAAHK

-315 VRDKLE
+315 VKQALHE
-321 AEGLDDDIYTESDRL
+321 AGLDKDVYTDSDRL

-349 EQLASDDYTAKI
+349 KELASGEYTGKI
-361 SGAVENGLDDAG
+361 DNAVTSGLEDAG
-373 IEKQSD
+373 IEKQSE
-379 RYSTIN
+379 RYSTIS
-385 LAVNGYAQAMQ
+385 LAVNGYAQAMK

-415 DGSAVQESA
+415 DGSAVKESA
-424 DGNGMVVIAAA
+424 DGTGMVVIEAA

-466 DKEVKITVSNDTTA
+466 DREVKVTVSNDSTA

-505 ESARGYDPLTDDQ
+505 DSSRGYDPLTDDQ

-591 GDEDDADYAD
+591 GDEDDTDYAD

-622 GIVSNLY
+622 GIASNLY

-655 KQMTQYKKDIKEW
+655 KQMTQYKKDVKSW

-695 QQNSLSSYLGSN
+695 QQNSLASYLGSN

>member
-114 ISAKSTDSSG
+114 VSAKSTDASG

-136 LSALGFDTEGT
+136 LSALGFDTEGD

-153 AGENTVNLN
+153 AGEKTINLN

-207 TSKTMTAEQVA
+207 TSKTMTGEQVA

-228 YSNLSSDDQDT
+228 YSNLSSGDQDT

-251 DTSAEADAEKSL
+251 DTSAAADAEKSL
-263 QEISDRTAKEKAT
+263 QDISDRTAKEKAT
-276 GYYKN
+276 EYYKN
-281 QLTDE
+281 KLTDD
-286 MLAEYTYAEDV
+286 MLSKYKYE
-297 TDENGDVVHK
+297 TDGTDGNGDAHK

-315 VRDKLE
+315 VKQALQE
-321 AEGLDDDIYTESDRL
+321 AGLDNNVYTESDRL

-349 EQLASDDYTAKI
+349 EKLASEEYTGKI
-361 SGAVENGLDDAG
+361 DNAVTSGLGDAG
-373 IEKQSD
+373 IEKQSE
-379 RYSTIN
+379 RYATIS
-385 LAVNGYAQAMQ
+385 LAVNGYAQAMK

-415 DGSAVQESA
+415 DGSAVKESA
-424 DGNGMVVIAAA
+424 DGTGMVVIEAA

-466 DKEVKITVSNDTTA
+466 DREVKVTVSNDSTA

-505 ESARGYDPLTDDQ
+505 DSARGYDPLTDDQ

-577 TGKDY
+577 TDKDY

-591 GDEDDADYAD
+591 GDEDDTDYAD

-622 GIVSNLY
+622 GIASNLY

-655 KQMTQYKKDIKEW
+655 KQMTQYKKDIKSW

-695 QQNSLSSYLGSN
+695 QQNSLASYLGSN

>member
-42 TQNIWTGLN
+42 TQNIWTSLN

-114 ISAKSTDSSG
+114 VSAKSTDASG

-136 LSALGFDTEGT
+136 LSALGFDTEGD

-153 AGENTVNLN
+153 AGEKTINLN

-207 TSKTMTAEQVA
+207 TSKTMTGEQVA

-228 YSNLSSDDQDT
+228 YSNLSSGDQET

-251 DTSAEADAEKSL
+251 DTSAVADAEKSL
-263 QEISDRTAKEKAT
+263 QDISDRTAKEKAT
-276 GYYKN
+276 EYYNNK
-281 QLTDE
+281 LTDD
-286 MLAEYTYAEDV
+286 MLSQYKYE
-297 TDENGDVVHK
+297 TDGTDGTGDAHK

-315 VRDKLE
+315 VKQALQN
-321 AEGLDDDIYTESDRL
+321 AGLDKDVYTDSDRL

-349 EQLASDDYTAKI
+349 KKLASGEYTGKI
-361 SGAVENGLDDAG
+361 DNAVTSGLEDAG
-373 IEKQSD
+373 IEKQSE
-379 RYSTIN
+379 RYSTIS
-385 LAVNGYAQAMQ
+385 LAVNGYAQAMK

-415 DGSAVQESA
+415 DGSAVKESA
-424 DGNGMVVIAAA
+424 DGTGMVVIEAA

-466 DKEVKITVSNDTTA
+466 DREVKVTVSNDSTA

-505 ESARGYDPLTDDQ
+505 DSARGYDPLTDDQ

-591 GDEDDADYAD
+591 GDEDDTDYAD

-622 GIVSNLY
+622 GIASNLY

-655 KQMTQYKKDIKEW
+655 KQMTQYKKDIKSW

-695 QQNSLSSYLGSN
+695 QQNSLASYLGSN

>member
-114 ISAKSTDSSG
+114 VSAKSTDASG

-136 LSALGFDTEGT
+136 LSALGFDTEGD

-153 AGENTVNLN
+153 AGEKTINLN

-207 TSKTMTAEQVA
+207 TSKTMTGEQVA

-228 YSNLSSDDQDT
+228 YSNLSSGDQDT

-251 DTSAEADAEKSL
+251 DTSAAADAEKSL
-263 QEISDRTAKEKAT
+263 QDISDRTAKEKAT
-276 GYYKN
+276 EYYNNK
-281 QLTDE
+281 LTDDILSRYKYE
-286 MLAEYTYAEDV
+286 
-297 TDENGDVVHK
+297 TDGTDGTGDAHK

-315 VRDKLE
+315 VKQALQN
-321 AEGLDDDIYTESDRL
+321 AGLDNNVYTDSDRL

-349 EQLASDDYTAKI
+349 VELASEEYTGKI
-361 SGAVENGLDDAG
+361 DNAVTSGLEDAG
-373 IEKQSD
+373 IEMLSE
-379 RYSTIN
+379 RYSTIR
-385 LAVNGYAQAMQ
+385 LAVNGYAQAMK

-415 DGSAVQESA
+415 DGSAVKESA
-424 DGNGMVVIAAA
+424 DGTGMVVIEAA

-466 DKEVKITVSNDTTA
+466 DREVKVTVSNDSTA

-505 ESARGYDPLTDDQ
+505 DSARGYDPLTDDQ

-591 GDEDDADYAD
+591 GDEDDTDYAD

-629 NNINK
+629 DSINK

-655 KQMTQYKKDIKEW
+655 KQMTQYKKDIKSW

-695 QQNSLSSYLGSN
+695 QQNSLASYLGSN

>member
-114 ISAKSTDSSG
+114 VSAKSTDASG

-136 LSALGFDTEGT
+136 LSALGFDTEGD

-153 AGENTVNLN
+153 AGEKTINLN

-207 TSKTMTAEQVA
+207 TSKTMTGEQVA

-228 YSNLSSDDQDT
+228 YSNLSSGDQDT

-251 DTSAEADAEKSL
+251 DTSAAADAEKSL
-263 QEISDRTAKEKAT
+263 QGISDRTAKEKAT
-276 GYYKN
+276 EYYKN
-281 QLTDE
+281 KLTDD
-286 MLAEYTYAEDV
+286 MLSQYKYE
-297 TDENGDVVHK
+297 TDGTDGNGDAHK

-315 VRDKLE
+315 VKQALHD
-321 AEGLDDDIYTESDRL
+321 AGLDNNVYTESDRL

-349 EQLASDDYTAKI
+349 EKLASKEYTGQIDNAVT
-361 SGAVENGLDDAG
+361 SGLEDAG
-373 IEKQSD
+373 IEKQSE
-379 RYSTIN
+379 RYATIR
-385 LAVNGYAQAMQ
+385 LAVNGYAQAMK

-415 DGSAVQESA
+415 DGSAVKESA
-424 DGNGMVVIAAA
+424 DGTGMVVIEAA
-435 DSIVQVNG
+435 DSLVQVNG

-466 DKEVKITVSNDTTA
+466 DREVKVTVSNDSTA

-505 ESARGYDPLTDDQ
+505 DSARGYDPLTDDQ

-591 GDEDDADYAD
+591 GDEDDTDYAD

-629 NNINK
+629 DSINK

-655 KQMTQYKKDIKEW
+655 KQMTQYKKDIKSW

-695 QQNSLSSYLGSN
+695 QQNSLASYLGSN

>member
-114 ISAKSTDSSG
+114 VSAKSTDASG

-136 LSALGFDTEGT
+136 LSALGFDTEGD

-153 AGENTVNLN
+153 AGEKTINLN

-207 TSKTMTAEQVA
+207 TSKTMTGEQVA

-228 YSNLSSDDQDT
+228 YSNLSSGDQDT

-251 DTSAEADAEKSL
+251 DTSAAADAEKSL
-263 QEISDRTAKEKAT
+263 QGISDRTAKEKAT
-276 GYYKN
+276 EYYKN
-281 QLTDE
+281 KLTDD
-286 MLAEYTYAEDV
+286 MLSQYKYE
-297 TDENGDVVHK
+297 TDGTDGNGDAHK

-315 VRDKLE
+315 VKQALHD
-321 AEGLDDDIYTESDRL
+321 AGLDNNVYTESDRL

-349 EQLASDDYTAKI
+349 EKLASKEYTGQIDNAVT
-361 SGAVENGLDDAG
+361 SGLEDAG
-373 IEKQSD
+373 IEKQSE
-379 RYSTIN
+379 RYATIR
-385 LAVNGYAQAMQ
+385 LAVNGYAQAMK

-415 DGSAVQESA
+415 DGSAVKESA
-424 DGNGMVVIAAA
+424 DGTGMVVIEAA

-466 DKEVKITVSNDTTA
+466 DREVKVAVSNDSTA

-505 ESARGYDPLTDDQ
+505 DSARGYDPLTDDQ

-591 GDEDDADYAD
+591 GDEDDTDYAD

-629 NNINK
+629 DSINK

-655 KQMTQYKKDIKEW
+655 KQMTQYKKDIKSW

-695 QQNSLSSYLGSN
+695 QQNSLASYLGSN

>member
-114 ISAKSTDSSG
+114 VSAKSTDASG

-136 LSALGFDTEGT
+136 LSALGFDTEGD

-153 AGENTVNLN
+153 AGEKTINLN

-207 TSKTMTAEQVA
+207 TSKTMTGEQVA

-228 YSNLSSDDQDT
+228 YSNLSSGDQDT

-251 DTSAEADAEKSL
+251 DTSAAADAEKSL
-263 QEISDRTAKEKAT
+263 QDISDRTAKEKAT
-276 GYYKN
+276 EYYNNK
-281 QLTDE
+281 LTDDILSQYKYE
-286 MLAEYTYAEDV
+286 
-297 TDENGDVVHK
+297 TDGTDGTGDAHK

-315 VRDKLE
+315 VKQALQN
-321 AEGLDDDIYTESDRL
+321 AGLDKNVYTESDRL

-349 EQLASDDYTAKI
+349 EKLASEEYTGKI
-361 SGAVENGLDDAG
+361 DNAVTSGLEDAG
-373 IEKQSD
+373 IEKQSE
-379 RYSTIN
+379 RYSTIR
-385 LAVNGYAQAMQ
+385 LVVNGYAQAMK

-415 DGSAVQESA
+415 DGSAVKESA
-424 DGNGMVVIAAA
+424 DGTGMVVIEAA

-466 DKEVKITVSNDTTA
+466 DREVKVTVSNDSTA

-505 ESARGYDPLTDDQ
+505 DSARGYDPLTDDQ

-591 GDEDDADYAD
+591 GDEDDTDYAD

-629 NNINK
+629 DSINK

-655 KQMTQYKKDIKEW
+655 KQMTQYKKDIKSW

-695 QQNSLSSYLGSN
+695 QQNSLASYLGSN

>member
-114 ISAKSTDSSG
+114 VSAKSTDASG

-136 LSALGFDTEGT
+136 LSALGFDTEGD

-153 AGENTVNLN
+153 AGEKTINLN

-207 TSKTMTAEQVA
+207 TSKTMTGEQVA

-228 YSNLSSDDQDT
+228 YSNLSSGDQDT

-251 DTSAEADAEKSL
+251 DTSAVADAEKSL
-263 QEISDRTAKEKAT
+263 QDISDRTAKEKAT
-276 GYYKN
+276 EYYNNK
-281 QLTDE
+281 LTDD
-286 MLAEYTYAEDV
+286 MLSQYKYE
-297 TDENGDVVHK
+297 TDGTDGTGDAHK

-315 VRDKLE
+315 VKQALQN
-321 AEGLDDDIYTESDRL
+321 AGLDNNVYTDSDRL

-349 EQLASDDYTAKI
+349 EKLASEEYTGKI
-361 SGAVENGLDDAG
+361 DNAVTSGLEDAG
-373 IEKQSD
+373 IEKQSE
-379 RYSTIN
+379 RYSTIS
-385 LAVNGYAQAMQ
+385 LAVNGYAQAMK

-415 DGSAVQESA
+415 DGSAVKESA
-424 DGNGMVVIAAA
+424 DGTGMVVIEAA

-466 DKEVKITVSNDTTA
+466 DREVKVTVSNDSTA

-505 ESARGYDPLTDDQ
+505 DSARGYDPLTDDQ

-591 GDEDDADYAD
+591 GDEDDTDYAD

-622 GIVSNLY
+622 GIASNLY

-655 KQMTQYKKDIKEW
+655 KQMTQYKKDIKSW

-695 QQNSLSSYLGSN
+695 QQNSLASYLGSN